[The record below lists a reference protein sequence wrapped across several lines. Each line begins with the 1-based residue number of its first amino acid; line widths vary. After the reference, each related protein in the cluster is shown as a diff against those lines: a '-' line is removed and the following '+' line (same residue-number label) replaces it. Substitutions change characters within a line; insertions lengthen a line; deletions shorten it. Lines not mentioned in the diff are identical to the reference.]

1 MGGLFRRRPV
11 RHLAIGI
18 APLLL
23 IGVVLVIVLASR
35 FSTAAAPLRAAT
47 ATAEATVVR
56 GDLGTDGKT
65 VELSWTDADGQAHT
79 SQIRVPEVSNVQAG
93 GKATV
98 QYVPDDPSKIFV
110 GGDETSIRLR
120 NLAFDVFAVTV
131 VLLVAVLLTI
141 VHVLRRLRA
150 EQRPGTP
157 APVTYARSR
166 RGLLQR
172 AWLIVEDAG
181 REWWV
186 PVHWEP
192 QLPGLLA
199 KTPAKVHGRP
209 GVDRVLAFDVDG
221 APVWQSG
228 RKRREPPRKADMF
241 TATVPWSSSAERR
254 AEMVATGAPPA
265 GLVRQFRS
273 DAVVIVVAP
282 LLGLLW
288 AYLDGSGKGGFA
300 VATVLML
307 GVLFWLPSIVG
318 SDPD

>member
-11 RHLAIGI
+11 RHVAIGI

-23 IGVVLVIVLASR
+23 IGVVLLVVLASR
-35 FSTAAAPLRAAT
+35 FSSAAAPLRAAT

-56 GDLGTDGKT
+56 GDLGEDGKT

-98 QYVPDDPSKIFV
+98 QYVPGDPGKVFID
-110 GGDETSIRLR
+110 GDETSIRLR
-120 NLAFDVFAVTV
+120 DLAFDVFAVTLVLLV
-131 VLLVAVLLTI
+131 VLLFTI

-150 EQRPGTP
+150 ERRPATP
-157 APVTYARSR
+157 APVTYARSK

-172 AWLIVEDAG
+172 AWLIVDDGG

-192 QLPGLLA
+192 QLPELLA

-209 GVDRVLAFDVDG
+209 MADRVLVIDVDG
-221 APVWQSG
+221 GPVWQSG
-228 RKRREPPRKADMF
+228 RKRRGPPRKADVV
-241 TATVPWSSSAERR
+241 TATTPWSKSAERR
-254 AEMVATGAPPA
+254 AETVATEAPPA
-265 GLVRQFRS
+265 GLVRQFRG
-273 DAVVIVVAP
+273 DAAVIVVAP

-288 AYLDGSGKGGFA
+288 AYLDGSGRGGFSG
-300 VATVLML
+300 ATVLLL

-318 SDPD
+318 SDPT